1 MLIDSPE
8 DYLRIPLSTILVI
21 VGTTGGLMALV
32 VGAAARSINRQP
44 VTGQEGMI
52 GATGVVK
59 KRIDPTGTVALRGTL
74 WTARS
79 DSPID
84 VDATVRVEAVNG
96 LKLKVVQVSPG
107 TESGEGRS

>member
-8 DYLRIPLSTILVI
+8 DYLRIPLSTIIVV

-59 KRIDPTGTVALRGTL
+59 KRIDPTGTVALWGTL
-74 WTARS
+74 WTAQSRT
-79 DSPID
+79 PID
-84 VDATVRVEAVNG
+84 VGATVRVEAVEG
-96 LKLKVVQVSPG
+96 LKLTVVPVTPD
-107 TESGEGRS
+107 TETAKGRS

>member
-1 MLIDSPE
+1 ME
-8 DYLRIPLSTILVI
+8 RQR
-21 VGTTGGLMALV
+21 GGAPGGADHV

-74 WTARS
+74 WTAVPEAPETPRAETMYIVAIRGTTLVVS
-79 DSPID
+79 DRRP
-84 VDATVRVEAVNG
+84 
-96 LKLKVVQVSPG
+96 
-107 TESGEGRS
+107 